1 MVLSVMFLPT
11 FVAISREVISAV
23 PSEILEA
30 SFSLGATRW
39 QVIKDVVLPTA
50 KIGLFGA
57 TFLALA
63 RATGETVA
71 VALVAGGVADAQF
84 HLLYPGTSI
93 AAWIATQF
101 GEAQGGEISALMAL
115 GVLLMLINF
124 SLSLVS
130 RSLVNRQRKVLAR
143 V

>member
-1 MVLSVMFLPT
+1 
-11 FVAISREVISAV
+11 
-23 PSEILEA
+23 
-30 SFSLGATRW
+30 
-39 QVIKDVVLPTA
+39 
-50 KIGLFGA
+50 
-57 TFLALA
+57 
-63 RATGETVA
+63 